1 MEQVIK
7 ECPQCK
13 SVLKV
18 TNTTG
23 SRERTVKCPKCQTPI
38 TVQFGDVPAN
48 ATYQAS
54 PSSTQAKTPQK
65 NHKWLIAALVAVILI
80 LAGVVIGLLVS
91 KGAKQ
96 ETPPETQ
103 YETQRETKQTEQDA
117 DYPTGNV
124 EFDAQHAGELVLSML
139 ESVERAEDWDIADKY
154 IDNVQKAYET
164 YYKSRNEE
172 DWNRFNELLS
182 NDTKLNAKIDAELQR
197 IQDLAQE

>member
-1 MEQVIK
+1 MTEQVIK

-18 TNTTG
+18 TNTAG

-96 ETPPETQ
+96 ET
-103 YETQRETKQTEQDA
+103 KQEAQPTEQVEEVS
-117 DYPTGNV
+117 YPTGDP
-124 EFDAQHAGELVLSML
+124 ELDAQYAGELVLSIL
-139 ESVERAEDWDIADKY
+139 KSVERAEDWDEAEKELD
-154 IDNVQKAYET
+154 DVQQMFED
-164 YYKSRNEE
+164 YYKDRSEK
-172 DWNRFNELLS
+172 DCNRFNDLLN
-182 NDTKLNAKIDAELQR
+182 NDTVLNAEIDSEIQR
-197 IQDLAQE
+197 IQNLAQE